1 MNWSKVLLASLL
13 VGLAVV
19 VMVRGAAQPEAGDAL
34 ARLSKERLDA
44 ARKTYEVKWKNYRE
58 GIRVGADTLYL
69 WSLRWLEAEKLVGE
83 HPDKVAAAQGHLKR
97 MRELERL
104 IRDVDRAGQ
113 ATIDEVTAVAFYR
126 SEAEVLL
133 IQARGERKEP

>member
-1 MNWSKVLLASLL
+1 MNRRKALTASLL
-13 VGLAVV
+13 LGAVPALAV
-19 VMVRGAAQPEAGDAL
+19 RAAVNPEQADSL

-83 HPDKVAAAQGHLKR
+83 HPDKVAACQGHVKR
-97 MRELERL
+97 MRDLDRL
-104 IRDVDRAGQ
+104 IRDIDRAGQ
-113 ATIDEVTAVAFYR
+113 ATIDEVTAVTFYR